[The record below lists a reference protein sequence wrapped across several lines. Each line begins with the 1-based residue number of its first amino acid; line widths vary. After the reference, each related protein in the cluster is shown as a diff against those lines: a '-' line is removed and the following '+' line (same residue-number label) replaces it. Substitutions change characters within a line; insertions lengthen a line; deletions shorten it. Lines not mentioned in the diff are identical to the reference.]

1 MKTKQD
7 HLRSEQSREKHP
19 ERMQKG
25 GGADRTMRSQAKG
38 SVADHQPPGTPKVQ
52 NDRNKMGNKQPT
64 QTNQGQRSPQARH
77 DRESQV
83 GSSNQVEMRTGG
95 KGGGR
100 GSRGAG

>member
-1 MKTKQD
+1 MTKKQD
-7 HLRSEQSREKHP
+7 HIRSEQGRDKPP

-25 GGADRTMRSQAKG
+25 SGADETMRSQAKG
-38 SVADHQPPGTPKVQ
+38 NVADHQQPGTPKVQ
-52 NDRNKMGNKQPT
+52 NDRNKMGHQAPT
-64 QTNQGQRSPQARH
+64 QINQGQRSPQARH

-83 GSSNQVEMRTGG
+83 GSSNQTEMRTGG

>member
-1 MKTKQD
+1 MTRKQD
-7 HLRSEQSREKHP
+7 KHP

-25 GGADRTMRSQAKG
+25 GGADKTLRSEAKG
-38 SVADHQPPGTPKVQ
+38 NPADHQPPGTPKVQ
-52 NDRNKMGNKQPT
+52 NDRNKMGHKEPT
-64 QTNQGQRSPQARH
+64 QTNQGQRSSLARH